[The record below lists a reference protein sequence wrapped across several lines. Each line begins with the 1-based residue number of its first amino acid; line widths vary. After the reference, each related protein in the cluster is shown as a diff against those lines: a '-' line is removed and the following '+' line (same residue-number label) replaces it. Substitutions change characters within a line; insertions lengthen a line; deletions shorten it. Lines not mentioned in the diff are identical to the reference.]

1 VSAVSLVG
9 FAVVFVLV
17 AGVTS
22 AALAALAPRLRRRG
36 PATERRLVELAAVV
50 PVILAGAVVLVLLIE
65 SLVGLDHCDNHGDHA
80 HLCLRHGLAWAE
92 RPWALA
98 LLLGAG
104 VLVLTRG
111 AALMTTLLRG
121 WHAVARL
128 RAALPA
134 SGVHLVESP
143 RVFCFVAGLRHP
155 AVYASTAA
163 RAALADDEWAAM
175 LAHERGHVTERDLGR
190 RLRLELALLLAAP
203 GLAGSLRAR
212 WDAATER
219 LRDVD
224 AAAATSAD
232 AVARALV
239 RMARAQRG
247 PVPVGMIAAFAPPPP
262 LLAERVHAMLDEAP
276 TGVASARRLAR
287 QVGLAGLV
295 VVGLTISFAG
305 PLHHALESLLG

>member
-1 VSAVSLVG
+1 MSAVSLVG

-163 RAALADDEWAAM
+163 RAALAGPGHDR
-175 LAHERGHVTERDLGR
+175 RGE
-190 RLRLELALLLAAP
+190 
-203 GLAGSLRAR
+203 
-212 WDAATER
+212 
-219 LRDVD
+219 
-224 AAAATSAD
+224 
-232 AVARALV
+232 
-239 RMARAQRG
+239 
-247 PVPVGMIAAFAPPPP
+247 
-262 LLAERVHAMLDEAP
+262 AERHGGDRSE
-276 TGVASARRLAR
+276 
-287 QVGLAGLV
+287 
-295 VVGLTISFAG
+295 
-305 PLHHALESLLG
+305 HHAGAERRRRAHGAILPCGGPSYYCRS